1 MDTKNLTQDIVG
13 IVIASVVAIAVG
25 YTVINNLTKDMQDG
39 DMLKIIFQLI
49 PLFIALAILLA
60 IASWFSKSRRSRKG

>member
-1 MDTKNLTQDIVG
+1 MDTSKLTTDIVG

-25 YTVINNLTKDMQDG
+25 YTVINNLTKDMADG

-60 IASWFSKSRRSRKG
+60 IAKWFH